1 MKPTYDIIINN
12 EVYVNQ
18 LKQEDFC
25 ISLAIIVT
33 MAVACFASIA
43 LLAGS
48 IAALYGL
55 DWYKNK
61 RRQYKTKKSAI
72 KKEYATIKQ
81 EQQPVAEQ
89 VT

>member
-81 EQQPVAEQ
+81 EQQPVAGQ

>member
-25 ISLAIIVT
+25 ISLATIVT

-81 EQQPVAEQ
+81 EQKPVAGQ

>member
-12 EVYVNQ
+12 EVYANQ

-33 MAVACFASIA
+33 MAAACFASIA
-43 LLAGS
+43 VLAGG

-61 RRQYKTKKSAI
+61 RRQNKTKKSAI
-72 KKEYATIKQ
+72 EEEYATTKQ
-81 EQQPVAEQ
+81 EQQPIAEQ
-89 VT
+89 VA

>member
-33 MAVACFASIA
+33 MAVACFANTA

-48 IAALYGL
+48 IWARLVQ
-55 DWYKNK
+55 K
-61 RRQYKTKKSAI
+61 
-72 KKEYATIKQ
+72 
-81 EQQPVAEQ
+81 
-89 VT
+89 

>member
-25 ISLAIIVT
+25 ISIAIIVT

-61 RRQYKTKKSAI
+61 RRQYKTKKSSI

-81 EQQPVAEQ
+81 VQQPVAEQ